1 LSELLGAAAGEPVQ
15 DELSAVRLL
24 FELLGFLLRRLPT
37 GTLFTLQAQRHGEKH
52 FFLSSVWLFAGI
64 PAVLAVDSKAASL
77 LQNLPPDTSADFHLE
92 LVRPKNNSQNL

>member
-1 LSELLGAAAGEPVQ
+1 MR

-37 GTLFTLQAQRHGEKH
+37 GTLFTTEAQRQRRKA
-52 FFLSSVWLFAGI
+52 FLLVFSVALLRGSRRSSPSI
-64 PAVLAVDSKAASL
+64 PRL
-77 LQNLPPDTSADFHLE
+77 LPFCKGCRPPDTSADFRLE